1 MKSTS
6 EKLENAKVKTA
17 GAHMSIIS
25 SLDHAAR
32 LLAIMHIVHKHTV
45 LDPAL
50 LNSQPTLRFRH
61 LNTAKAYRA
70 IKLSPC

>member
-1 MKSTS
+1 MKSTP
-6 EKLENAKVKTA
+6 EKLGNAKVKTA
-17 GAHMSIIS
+17 GAHTCVNS
-25 SLDHAAR
+25 SLDHAAH
-32 LLAIMHIVHKHTV
+32 LLARMHIVHEHIV

-61 LNTAKAYRA
+61 MITAKSYRA